1 MVFELS
7 VLGMHCDNCCRKVQ
21 TALSALAGVRHVD
34 VRLDPESAEQIVSE
48 VAERIGR
55 VRVIG
60 ETERAS
66 IEEAIRNAGFSV
78 PSD

>member
-1 MVFELS
+1 MVIELP

-21 TALSALAGVRHVD
+21 TAVSALAGVRHVD
-34 VRLDPESAEQIVSE
+34 VRLEPLSAQQ
-48 VAERIGR
+48 IGR

-60 ETERAS
+60 EVERAS

-78 PSD
+78 PSV